1 MAFFFAD
8 VNEFYRQVFDDIEG
22 KEGFPTIPCYGEG
35 FKMRCFGFDK
45 FNNRLL
51 ASCMASD
58 IVEARRT
65 DPS

>member
-1 MAFFFAD
+1 MAFFFVD

-35 FKMRCFGFDK
+35 FKMDST
-45 FNNRLL
+45 NLTI

>member
-51 ASCMASD
+51 YGF
-58 IVEARRT
+58 
-65 DPS
+65 